1 MSNAKLEGDSLKTNY
16 QSQEKVMFSEASVS
30 HSFQGGGYDVTS
42 YLVPYIPS
50 RRGRWP
56 LQQTA
61 CISLDC
67 ILVTKLCF
75 QLCLSVCHSV
85 GGAHGTITHDVLDIT
100 IEGSLFEML
109 KLVQLGPHCAG
120 TPNLPYPDIFKLV
133 HYEAQ
138 AGSWHSTGM
147 LSCRKHNCK

>member
-1 MSNAKLEGDSLKTNY
+1 MLTAKPEGDSLKTNY

-30 HSFQGGGYDVTS
+30 HSVRGGGYNVTS
-42 YLVPYIPS
+42 YLVPHIPS

-75 QLCLSVCHSV
+75 
-85 GGAHGTITHDVLDIT
+85 
-100 IEGSLFEML
+100 
-109 KLVQLGPHCAG
+109 
-120 TPNLPYPDIFKLV
+120 
-133 HYEAQ
+133 
-138 AGSWHSTGM
+138 
-147 LSCRKHNCK
+147 